1 MAVAA
6 IGFDGYE
13 KVMSVIVL
21 TIMISVY
28 AHGISA
34 TPLSDRYGKSQLSDP
49 PDWGSLT
56 GGQSVPG
63 KMLSDRFCLI
73 DIDRIVLS
81 MIVVLD
87 NFRLRFNRPNRF
99 FVGHRVELSC

>member
-49 PDWGSLT
+49 PD
-56 GGQSVPG
+56 
-63 KMLSDRFCLI
+63 
-73 DIDRIVLS
+73 
-81 MIVVLD
+81 
-87 NFRLRFNRPNRF
+87 
-99 FVGHRVELSC
+99 